1 MEDKGVKKQ
10 GTQDEEEYEE
20 YFSYEEEV
28 DGDGQGYSD
37 QINFKQNK

>member
-1 MEDKGVKKQ
+1 MEDKVVKQKHQ
-10 GTQDEEEYEE
+10 GEEEEYEE

-37 QINFKQNK
+37 QINFQQNK

>member
-1 MEDKGVKKQ
+1 MEDKVVK
-10 GTQDEEEYEE
+10 GTHEGEEEYEE

-37 QINFKQNK
+37 QINFQQNK

>member
-1 MEDKGVKKQ
+1 MEDKVKQ
-10 GTQDEEEYEE
+10 TPEGEEEYEE

-37 QINFKQNK
+37 QVNF